1 MKPIYTLSV
10 MFAALAAT
18 LVLAS
23 SAAADQPFER
33 CSNELTI
40 PGPAICNFT
49 YDPAPIFLPAG
60 TRCEFDVT
68 IEYEYIVTIYYFDNP
83 PRTVAHILAVGT
95 ATGNGHTLI
104 RTARFTETASPPFVL
119 TEHGLLAR
127 YSLPGGGTITVWAG
141 YQRVS
146 IDPPLP
152 DVFHGNPPPGDDP
165 GDTAAFCAALT

>member
-1 MKPIYTLSV
+1 MKPICIFSGTLV
-10 MFAALAAT
+10 TLVAA

-23 SAAADQPFER
+23 PAAAEQPFER

-40 PGPAICNFT
+40 PGPAICDFT
-49 YDPAPIFLPAG
+49 YDPPPEFYPAG
-60 TRCEFDVT
+60 TRCDFDVT
-68 IEYEYIVTIYYFDNP
+68 IDYEYIITIYYFDNP
-83 PRTVAHILAVGT
+83 PRAVAHVLAVGT

-104 RTARFTETASPPFVL
+104 RTARFTDTASPPFVL
-119 TEHGLLAR
+119 TQHGLLAR

-152 DVFHGNPPPGDDP
+152 DVFHGNPSNSADP
-165 GDTAAFCAALT
+165 RDIAALCAALT